1 MAERKVFWFLRSY
14 YEAAQELSKEDQA
27 DFFMAVCS
35 YALDGVEPEIHGVA
49 SALFKLAK
57 PNLDTS
63 VKKAEAGAKGGKNGS
78 KSEANSEQ
86 EASNEEAEDKQNEVS
101 NKQAESKPQADN
113 KQSASKDEA
122 NIKQT
127 EAPLMNNDLMSNEK
141 MNNEKGIMKNEKMKR
156 EDEEN
161 GFAIFWEHYPRHDSK
176 QEARKAY
183 SKALKKGVGLDMLI
197 SAIEKQKQSQQW
209 QESGGK
215 YIPYPATWLNQ
226 ERWDDEVNLK
236 IPKGRNDVQAGYEQA
251 MMLLGG
257 EDSG

>member
-27 DFFMAVCS
+27 NFFMAVCS
-35 YALDGVEPEIHGVA
+35 YALDGVEPEVHGVA
-49 SALFKLAK
+49 GALFKLAK

-63 VKKAEAGAKGGKNGS
+63 IKKAEAGSLGGKQNKS
-78 KSEANSEQ
+78 KIEAD
-86 EASNEEAEDKQNEVS
+86 DKQDE
-101 NKQAESKPQADN
+101 
-113 KQSASKDEA
+113 SKDEA
-122 NIKQT
+122 NDKQVESKQQAEEKQIESKT
-127 EAPLMNNDLMSNEK
+127 EAKVKQIEAPLMNNDLMSNEK
-141 MNNEKGIMKNEKMKR
+141 MNNEKGVMKNEKVKR

-161 GFAIFWEHYPRHDSK
+161 GFALFWEHYPRHDSK

-183 SKALKKGVGLDMLI
+183 SKALKKGVELDMLI